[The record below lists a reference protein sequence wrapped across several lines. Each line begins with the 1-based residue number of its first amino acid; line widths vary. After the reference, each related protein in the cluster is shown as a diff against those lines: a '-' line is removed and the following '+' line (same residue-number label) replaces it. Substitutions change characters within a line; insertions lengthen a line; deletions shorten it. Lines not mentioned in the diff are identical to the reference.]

1 MPSSPFHR
9 PEAVATAEERARA
22 GDESREEFDRVEF
35 TLNALELVR
44 PPAIIVAVCQGQSRL
59 RVEAGRAWGRGQ
71 GARWALVSVPPMA
84 SREAIVLALA
94 ELGPARPYALDV
106 LLAEARAA
114 TSED

>member
-1 MPSSPFHR
+1 
-9 PEAVATAEERARA
+9 
-22 GDESREEFDRVEF
+22 
-35 TLNALELVR
+35 
-44 PPAIIVAVCQGQSRL
+44 
-59 RVEAGRAWGRGQ
+59 
-71 GARWALVSVPPMA
+71 MA